1 MRAHRRRCRKVQPSR
16 VVHVPRATVRRSCA
30 WSRRVMRSQRR
41 ARLATV
47 GRSPRAA
54 CASGSRSIGS
64 VATMRRM
71 AVSAARMEGSN
82 PRRRS
87 GVKATTRRRLYAVL
101 GVLLAAVGF
110 LACATQG
117 PRARRGTRAPA
128 PARSYAQPLETGDRG
143 WGWLKDRLVADG
155 VPRATVDRA
164 FADPRIP
171 AFDGLSFSPY
181 QPKEGGHMYRDFLG
195 PLGTQQ
201 ARQCRADWSGVLERA
216 ERRYGVP
223 ASVCAAI
230 MTVETRCGRNSG
242 RSVVLYRVARLA
254 MASEPDNF
262 DRNMRRWGG
271 DTDPDIARRLQ
282 ARARYL
288 DDTFYPEVKAVFEIA
303 RRERIDPVGLVGSGA
318 GAFGY
323 PQFLPTSYI
332 QHAADGNGDGHISLY
347 DPADAAASCAN
358 YLARHGWRPGL
369 SEQEQRAVIWRYN
382 RSDAYIDTVLTLS
395 HRIDEEG

>member
-1 MRAHRRRCRKVQPSR
+1 
-16 VVHVPRATVRRSCA
+16 
-30 WSRRVMRSQRR
+30 
-41 ARLATV
+41 
-47 GRSPRAA
+47 
-54 CASGSRSIGS
+54 
-64 VATMRRM
+64 M
-71 AVSAARMEGSN
+71 AVSAGRMEASN
-82 PRRRS
+82 PSRRP
-87 GVKATTRRRLYAVL
+87 GVKARRGRRLFAAI
-101 GVLLAAVGF
+101 GVMLVAAGLF
-110 LACATQG
+110 ACAKQQ
-117 PRARRGTRAPA
+117 PRARRASRA
-128 PARSYAQPLETGDRG
+128 PARSAAQPLVPGDRG
-143 WGWLKDRLVADG
+143 WGWLKDRLVSDG
-155 VPRATVDRA
+155 VPRAQVERA

-195 PLGTQQ
+195 PFGTQQ
-201 ARQCRADWSGVLERA
+201 ARQCRVDWSGVLESA
-216 ERRYGVP
+216 ERRYRVP

-262 DRNMRRWGG
+262 DSNMRRWGG
-271 DTDPDIARRLQ
+271 DTDPDIGRRLE

-303 RRERIDPVGLVGSGA
+303 RREKIDPVGLVGSGA

-332 QHAADGNGDGHISLY
+332 NHAADGNGDGHISLY

-395 HRIDEEG
+395 HRIAEDGSSGN